1 MLILLKM
8 KTISSK
14 PIRKTSWLDKLIKL
28 DRFLKF
34 DEGDIIDG
42 ATTFRFSIRGMN
54 ENSFDLSFSV
64 RFNVTEYISFYI
76 EQ

>member
-76 EQ
+76 E

>member
-1 MLILLKM
+1 MG
-8 KTISSK
+8 TISSK

-34 DEGDIIDG
+34 DEGDIING

-64 RFNVTEYISFYI
+64 RFNVPEK
-76 EQ
+76 

>member
-64 RFNVTEYISFYI
+64 RFNVTEYVSFYI
-76 EQ
+76 E

>member
-34 DEGDIIDG
+34 DEGDIIDS

-76 EQ
+76 E

>member
-1 MLILLKM
+1 M
-8 KTISSK
+8 KIISTK
-14 PIRKTSWLDKLIKL
+14 PIGKTSWLDELIKL

-34 DEGDIIDG
+34 DESDIIDG

-64 RFNVTEYISFYI
+64 GFNVPEK
-76 EQ
+76 